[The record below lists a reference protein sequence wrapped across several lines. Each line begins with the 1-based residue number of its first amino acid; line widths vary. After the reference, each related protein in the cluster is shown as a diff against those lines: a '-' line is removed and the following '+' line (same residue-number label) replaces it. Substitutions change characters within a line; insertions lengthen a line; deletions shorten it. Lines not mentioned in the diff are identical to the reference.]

1 MSKLRTYQL
10 QNPDSATVN
19 IELDQ
24 SGGTTVSGILTA
36 SSGVVGDVTG
46 NVTGTA
52 TTATNLADGANITT
66 GTLSNDRLPAT
77 ITKNLTGNVT
87 GNLTGDVTGN
97 VTGNLTGDV
106 TGGITTSQI
115 TIGDAFIKSGAV
127 GLGTTT
133 TAGINAGVSTATG
146 TLVYIPA
153 TGIRVYSGAGGWK
166 TIADTSDYVAP
177 TYTKRGIIFHWD
189 PANVTGYS
197 NGDSIVDGSGLSSGV
212 ITADS
217 AANTNVF
224 VNGGSFTYQTA
235 QGGHFNTNGRISVNS
250 SSGTALYDALDACSS
265 MTITC
270 WFQSNGASRQVLVS
284 RFGTGFPNQFN
295 HIVDPTGDF
304 HYNSSGPISGAYGD
318 IDNATNYWSNNTWHL
333 CHWIYNVSNG
343 VMSWYIDG
351 SLKATNTVGT
361 NSGNGLTVSSN
372 TGFGIASRADRLED
386 LAGKIGPV
394 RIHNVVLTSSEITT
408 DWNVEKT
415 RFGV

>member
-1 MSKLRTYQL
+1 MLVS
-10 QNPDSATVN
+10 
-19 IELDQ
+19 EL
-24 SGGTTVSGILTA
+24 L
-36 SSGVVGDVTG
+36 
-46 NVTGTA
+46 
-52 TTATNLADGANITT
+52 LE
-66 GTLSNDRLPAT
+66 L
-77 ITKNLTGNVT
+77 
-87 GNLTGDVTGN
+87 
-97 VTGNLTGDV
+97 
-106 TGGITTSQI
+106 GGISTSQI

-177 TYTKRGIIFHWD
+177 TYTTRGIIFHWD
-189 PANVTGYS
+189 PANVTGYG
-197 NGDSIVDGSGLSSGV
+197 NGDNIADGSGLSSGV

-235 QGGHFNTNGRISVNS
+235 QGGHLNTNGRISVNS

-270 WFQSNGASRQVLVS
+270 WFQSNGAGRQVLIS
-284 RFGTGFPNQFN
+284 RYGNGFPNQFN

-304 HYNSSGPISGAYGD
+304 HYNSSGAIAGASGD
-318 IDNATNYWSNNTWHL
+318 IDNATDYWSNNTWHL
-333 CHWIYNVSNG
+333 SHWTYNVSNG

-351 SLKATNTVGT
+351 SLKTTNSVGT
-361 NSGNGLTVSSN
+361 DSGNGLTVSSD

-394 RIHNVVLTSSEITT
+394 RIHNVALTSSEITA
-408 DWNVEKT
+408 DWNAEKT